1 MLPFYCHIQDIGAHE
16 DCVHT
21 MAGGLWNDYYC
32 GARYNYICGP
42 GKYNLKLKISIEII
56 IFSCLETKIIVSI
69 FCYQLLRNGVN
80 SSVTTNV
87 MTNT

>member
-1 MLPFYCHIQDIGAHE
+1 MSFGKFSFLLNACKILITSVYYYFQDLGAHE

-42 GKYNLKLKISIEII
+42 GKLRLEIWYSHEKI
-56 IFSCLETKIIVSI
+56 
-69 FCYQLLRNGVN
+69 R
-80 SSVTTNV
+80 
-87 MTNT
+87 